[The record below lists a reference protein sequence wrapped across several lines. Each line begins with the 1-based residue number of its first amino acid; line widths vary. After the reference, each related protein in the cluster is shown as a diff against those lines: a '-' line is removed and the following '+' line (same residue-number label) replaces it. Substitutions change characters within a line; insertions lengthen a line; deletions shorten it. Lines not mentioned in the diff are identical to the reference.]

1 MYLYLHERPPSETGL
16 APLALVYT
24 LTDVYHV
31 PRRVALTLGYVEAH
45 QLLTECVKTRLIDA
59 LLERQAAHVK

>member
-1 MYLYLHERPPSETGL
+1 MYLYPHERPPSETGL

-31 PRRVALTLGYVEAH
+31 PRRVALCLSWYDAH
-45 QLLTECVKTRLIDA
+45 LMLARCAKDRVIDA
-59 LLERQAAHVK
+59 AIRKAVHYV

>member
-1 MYLYLHERPPSETGL
+1 MYLYPHERPPSETGL

-24 LTDVYHV
+24 LTDHYGI

-59 LLERQAAHVK
+59 MLERTPAHA